1 MRNME
6 KTANKMLGKFNNQSG
21 LDRYDMTSDELG
33 KLIAMI
39 EEGNIYEPLT
49 MAFCYGFVLGHRATV
64 AGKIKEA
71 L

>member
-6 KTANKMLGKFNNQSG
+6 KTAHKMSGKFNSQSG

-33 KLIAMI
+33 KLIAMSK
-39 EEGNIYEPLT
+39 EGNAYESLI